1 LDRLTMPLPAP
12 SVSVSPDELRH
23 HLRTTVVVATFRRP
37 QGFDD
42 GASLG
47 GRIRGALGVRLA
59 ELAERADARA
69 ERRALFGQS
78 SAYTA
83 LFGRPLQ
90 APAALGTL
98 FHNPSRPFVLDVTSS
113 RNRIAVAIR
122 LFGFAAVWSA
132 EVAEGLAIALSEG
145 IAIAPGARARAR
157 ITPEEVKIRRELPP
171 PRLGGS
177 QEALILMRTPTRLAR
192 GPALAFDTSA
202 VLSSMTARVAA
213 VAAWHGIVLAVDAP
227 ALLDSAARIRIT
239 PIKIEATGWRR
250 IAVRSGPRQV
260 PMAGFVGSFWLFGE
274 LGPFVPFIELIELT
288 HLGSYTSFGLG
299 GVEVVA
305 IR

>member
-1 LDRLTMPLPAP
+1 MPLPAP
-12 SVSVSPDELRH
+12 SVPVSPEELRH
-23 HLRTTVVVATFRRP
+23 HLRTTSVVATFRRP
-37 QGFDD
+37 LGFDD

-59 ELAERADARA
+59 EVAERPDARA

-78 SAYTA
+78 SAYVA

-98 FHNPSRPFVLDVTSS
+98 FHNPSRPFVLDVIST
-113 RNRIAVAIR
+113 RNRIEVTIR
-122 LFGFAAVWSA
+122 LFGFAAVWSV

-157 ITPEEVKIRRELPP
+157 IMPDEVKIKRELPP

-202 VLSSMTARVAA
+202 VLSSMTARIAA
-213 VAAWHGIVLAVDAP
+213 IAAWHGIVLDPDIP
-227 ALLDSAARIRIT
+227 ALSAAAAGIRVR
-239 PIKIEATGWRR
+239 PIKIEATGWHR
-250 IAVRSGPRQV
+250 IAVRSGPRRV
-260 PMAGFVGSFWLFGE
+260 PMAGFVGSFWLVGE
-274 LGPFVPFIELIELT
+274 LGPFVPFIEMLELA